1 MQVVK
6 LHFPPSQASPVQ
18 SVLAEIEGS
27 ASSAL
32 QQRPRWW
39 HQQRCAA
46 DWLNAALQLPA
57 TVPAPVV
64 AITVAGLAST

>member
-6 LHFPPSQASPVQ
+6 PHFPPSQASPVQ

-39 HQQRCAA
+39 HQQHCAA